1 MNPKQTEHEN
11 IQVKRCPRCNRVEFD
26 ETLKFCRVDGASLV
40 AAPLTESESAT
51 MTLVRSPQTQE
62 ITTSL
67 KRQETTTGR
76 LPTIKS
82 IAVLPFA
89 NISAEA
95 ENEFFCDGLAEEL
108 LNALAKVD
116 GLKVTARTSSFSF
129 KGKQVNVDQI
139 GQTLRVNTILEGSVR
154 RAGTRLRITVQLIN
168 AADSYQLWSERYDR
182 ELKDIF
188 DVQDEITL
196 AVVAALK
203 VKLLG
208 DAQEAVLKRGTDDP
222 ASYELYLRGRFYW
235 NKRTG
240 AALNKAIELFR
251 QAVAKDPNFALAYVG
266 IADCFTQIALYLG
279 VHTTETLPYARAA
292 AEQALQLDDT
302 LAEAHASMGQVHFR
316 DLKWE
321 QAEQA
326 YQRAICLNPNYPTA
340 HHWYSEYFRVLRRRN
355 EELREIKRA
364 MDLDP
369 LSPLICTLV
378 GEAYRGAGD
387 VAGAVSEWQR
397 VIELEPNFPLSHFF
411 LGGIYA
417 EQQRFDEAIAESEK
431 AVALSGRGGLFLGAL
446 GRSYALAGQELEAMA
461 ILAELEQR
469 YAENTA
475 SGFNLA
481 HVYIGLRDIEQV
493 LKWLERDFETGNTGG
508 LVLVTFRDF
517 YDLLRDDARYQDL
530 LRRMGMRIAE

>member
-1 MNPKQTEHEN
+1 M
-11 IQVKRCPRCNRVEFD
+11 KRCPQCNRVEFD

-51 MTLVRSPQTQE
+51 MTLSRSPQSQE
-62 ITTSL
+62 ITTSPES
-67 KRQETTTGR
+67 QETTTSR
-76 LPTIKS
+76 LSAIKS

-89 NISAEA
+89 NISADP

-108 LNALAKVD
+108 LNALAKID

-139 GQTLRVNTILEGSVR
+139 GQALRVNTILEGSVR
-154 RAGTRLRITVQLIN
+154 RAGNRLRINVQLIN
-168 AADSYQLWSERYDR
+168 AADSYHLWSERYDR

-203 VKLLG
+203 IKLLG
-208 DAQEAVLKRGTDDP
+208 EDQEAVLKRGTYDP
-222 ASYELYLRGRFYW
+222 ESYELYLRGRFYW

-240 AALNKAIELFR
+240 AAIKKAIELFQ

-266 IADCFTQIALYLG
+266 IADCFTQTMLYLG
-279 VHTTETLPYARAA
+279 THTAETLPYARAA
-292 AEQALQLDDT
+292 AERALQLDDT

-316 DLKWE
+316 ALQWE

-326 YQRAICLNPNYPTA
+326 YQRAIRLNPNYPTA
-340 HHWYSEYFRVLRRRN
+340 HHWYSEYFRVLRRRS

-369 LSPLICTLV
+369 LSPLFCTLV
-378 GEAYRGAGD
+378 GEAYRGVGD
-387 VAGAVSEWQR
+387 MEGAVNEWQR

-411 LGGIYA
+411 LGGTYA
-417 EQQRFDEAIAESEK
+417 EQQRFDEAIEESEK
-431 AVALSGRGGLFLGAL
+431 AVALSERGGLFLGGL
-446 GRSYALAGQELEAMA
+446 GQSSALAGKKSEAMA
-461 ILAELEQR
+461 IVAELEQR

-481 HVYIGLRDIEQV
+481 QVYIGLRDIEQA
-493 LKWLERDFETGNTGG
+493 LTWLERDFETGNTGW
-508 LVLVTFRDF
+508 LVYVTFRAF
-517 YDLLRDDARYQDL
+517 YDLLRNDSRYQDL
-530 LRRMGMRIAE
+530 LRRMGMRLAE